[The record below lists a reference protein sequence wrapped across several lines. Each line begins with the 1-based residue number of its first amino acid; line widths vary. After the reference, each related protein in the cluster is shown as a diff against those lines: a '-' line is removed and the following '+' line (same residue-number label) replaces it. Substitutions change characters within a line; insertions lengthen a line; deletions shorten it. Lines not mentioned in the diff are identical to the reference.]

1 MTVIEGKNKD
11 AYATTTN
18 LNYFIALEN
27 VTKLW
32 IFRQILNFE
41 KSE

>member
-1 MTVIEGKNKD
+1 MTVIESKNKD

-27 VTKLW
+27 ALD
-32 IFRQILNFE
+32 IQANFE
-41 KSE
+41 H